1 MNDLAKPDAA
11 LLEKWLRRMGVKYY
25 LCGECQGLHVSEVH
39 SLQGVVDSRVI
50 VENEAIL
57 FSTELELRP
66 SLLLVLNSEMN
77 YLAMNFQTLK
87 AFIDVVDEDVPR
99 LVMGDTLLAGAGVTF
114 EQFALFFQ
122 VTLEQARTVIN
133 DCLRQGYLMVDG
145 MTNDTPPANNRIH

>member
-11 LLEKWLRRMGVKYY
+11 QLEKWLHRMGVKYY
-25 LCGECQGLHVSEVH
+25 LCGECQGLHISEVH
-39 SLQGVVDSRVI
+39 SLQGVVDSRLL
-50 VENEAIL
+50 VENDAIL
-57 FSTELELRP
+57 FSTEVEVRP

-99 LVMGDTLLAGAGVTF
+99 LVMGDTLLAGAGVSF

-122 VTLEQARTVIN
+122 ITLEQTRTVID
-133 DCLRQGYLMVDG
+133 DCLRQGYLVVEG
-145 MTNDTPPANNRIH
+145 MATEPTPSGNRIH